1 MNSFDIPRRDLGWMV
16 LFILGIN
23 AFHFVIHI
31 GDFLLGVKQ
40 QITFFW
46 EIKSAIPFSS
56 N

>member
-1 MNSFDIPRRDLGWMV
+1 MLV

-23 AFHFVIHI
+23 AFHFFYVIHI
-31 GDFLLGVKQ
+31 GVK

-56 N
+56 LTIM

>member
-1 MNSFDIPRRDLGWMV
+1 MNSFIPREGLGMLV

-23 AFHFVIHI
+23 AFFYVIHI
-31 GDFLLGVKQ
+31 GDFLLRVKQ

-46 EIKSAIPFSS
+46 EMSAIPFSS

>member
-1 MNSFDIPRRDLGWMV
+1 MLV

-23 AFHFVIHI
+23 AFHFYVIHI

-46 EIKSAIPFSS
+46 EVLRSRSVRI
-56 N
+56 NHYVV